1 MQTSKKIIEDKRIS
15 SRKRKIVLRKWLAV
29 LWVIIVIVIFGLAI
43 WGLNYFYNSTYF
55 MVKNIDIRG
64 SSYYKSEAITES
76 IKDLNGANIFEV
88 DKKKYE
94 DIIINNFAR
103 IKKAELQKVFPDNL
117 IISLTDRL
125 PFLVIFYRN
134 SYFLIDSEGVV
145 IEDITNMKEEYKD
158 LLIAKDAISYMPALG
173 DKIARKNVISS
184 AIIYNA
190 FAKDIKIKIKY
201 AMISNNSSGDIL
213 FETIDGKMIIYGDSK
228 EITKKNLVLEQI
240 LKDLKNENTYYSII
254 DLTISDNPVV
264 K

>member
-1 MQTSKKIIEDKRIS
+1 
-15 SRKRKIVLRKWLAV
+15 
-29 LWVIIVIVIFGLAI
+29 
-43 WGLNYFYNSTYF
+43 
-55 MVKNIDIRG
+55 
-64 SSYYKSEAITES
+64 
-76 IKDLNGANIFEV
+76 
-88 DKKKYE
+88 
-94 DIIINNFAR
+94 
-103 IKKAELQKVFPDNL
+103 
-117 IISLTDRL
+117 
-125 PFLVIFYRN
+125 
-134 SYFLIDSEGVV
+134 
-145 IEDITNMKEEYKD
+145 KEEYKD